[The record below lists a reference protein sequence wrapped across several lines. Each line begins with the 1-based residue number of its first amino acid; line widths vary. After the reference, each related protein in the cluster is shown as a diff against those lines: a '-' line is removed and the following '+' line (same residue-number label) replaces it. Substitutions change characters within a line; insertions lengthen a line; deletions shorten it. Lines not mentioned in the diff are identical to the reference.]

1 MSATYSINMHYSASA
16 FGGYTLREYA
26 ESDNDDNICRI
37 GARFSYV
44 PNEFWRFSAGY
55 MYVENDS
62 DRALQSYENHILDLS
77 ASLRY

>member
-1 MSATYSINMHYSASA
+1 MHYSASA

-26 ESDNDDNICRI
+26 ESDNEDNIYRI
-37 GARFSYV
+37 GARLSYL
-44 PNEFWRFSAGY
+44 PNEFWRFSVGY